1 MLCCARFDLGDK
13 APQISGIK
21 VYQGERIDDEVNVEI
36 DLMWSGKQARSCK
49 SEKTNRLTN
58 KTNSNAAADQS
69 SD

>member
-36 DLMWSGKQARSCK
+36 DLMWSGKQARSSK
-49 SEKTNRLTN
+49 SESQDSL
-58 KTNSNAAADQS
+58 AAALLFVLNL
-69 SD
+69 